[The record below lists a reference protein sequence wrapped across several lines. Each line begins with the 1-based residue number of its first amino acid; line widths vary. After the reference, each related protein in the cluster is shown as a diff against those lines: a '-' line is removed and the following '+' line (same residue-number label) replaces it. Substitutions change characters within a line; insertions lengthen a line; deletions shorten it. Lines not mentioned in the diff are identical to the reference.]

1 MASYDLLL
9 YQLEKLVAS
18 PDNYYRPAQADAL
31 GSASHLITL
40 TRHYNGH
47 IRQRAVLCLGF
58 MNEVSALPALI
69 ERVNDWAEPVRRAA
83 KQSVRLLLTSD
94 NAKHFVDNLPAIFWL
109 LQRQREDHQPLVD
122 EIVSFL
128 VGEAHAPLL
137 LVGLSSEDKTVAR
150 LSLDILVERELFPL
164 KQIFG
169 QAMLHHDPLVRV
181 NAARYLLSA
190 DKDVDH
196 DAMAML
202 LKDTFALIKQAA
214 LQYVIDNAFPVS
226 EPQLIALLFDKN
238 ALVRQRASTLL
249 RERNSDPVA
258 HYLAAL
264 DRATTVTMRKITLWG
279 LDEHR
284 YDGIVALAERNLDER
299 YPSLYHHA
307 LRILILRIG
316 DDARE
321 RLLASLR
328 HPSIAIAKVARKL
341 FYQQKIYL
349 SLPELQRCLEE
360 ASSREHIEVYYF
372 LAHKL
377 NKWDW
382 LILLLDNAKPENTA
396 LTQAGVECWI
406 QRFNHSG
413 ILPGTRQQVR
423 LRELL
428 DKYPH
433 VISRKS
439 PYIALFLFGG

>member
-1 MASYDLLL
+1 MASYNLLL
-9 YQLEKLVAS
+9 QQLEKLVAL

-58 MNEVSALPALI
+58 MDELSALPALI

-83 KQSVRLLLTSD
+83 KQSVRLLLTPNNTAS
-94 NAKHFVDNLPAIFWL
+94 FVANLPAIFWL
-109 LQRQREDHQPLVD
+109 LQCQREDHQPLVE

-128 VGEAHAPLL
+128 AEEAHAPSLFA
-137 LVGLSSEDKTVAR
+137 GLCSEDKTVAR
-150 LSLDILVERELFPL
+150 LSLDILAERERFPL

-169 QAMLHHDPLVRV
+169 QAMLHRDPLVRA

-196 DAMAML
+196 DVLTIL
-202 LKDTFALIKQAA
+202 LEDSFAPIKQVA

-226 EPQLIALLFDKN
+226 DPQLIALLFDKN
-238 ALVRQRASTLL
+238 ALVRQRASALL
-249 RERNSDPVA
+249 RERNDDPVA

-264 DRATTVTMRKITLWG
+264 DRASTVTVRKITLWG

-284 YDGIVALAERNLDER
+284 YDGIAALADHNLDER
-299 YPSLYHHA
+299 YPSLYYSA
-307 LRILILRIG
+307 LRILILRTG

-321 RLLASLR
+321 QLLASLR
-328 HPSIAIAKVARKL
+328 HPSLAIAKVARKL

-349 SLPELQRCLEE
+349 SLPELQCCVDS
-360 ASSREHIEVYYF
+360 ASSREHAEVYYF

-382 LILLLDNAKPENTA
+382 LIFLLDNAKPENTA
-396 LTQAGVECWI
+396 PTQASVASWV
-406 QRFNHSG
+406 QWFNRSG
-413 ILPGTRQQVR
+413 ILPNTRQQAR
-423 LRELL
+423 LRTLL
-428 DKYPH
+428 DENPH
-433 VISRKS
+433 VISRDS
-439 PYIALFLFGG
+439 PYIALFLYR

>member
-69 ERVNDWAEPVRRAA
+69 ERVNDWAEPIRRAA

-94 NAKHFVDNLPAIFWL
+94 NTASFVANLPAIFWL
-109 LQRQREDHQPLVD
+109 LQCQREDHQPLVE
-122 EIVSFL
+122 EIVGFL
-128 VGEAHAPLL
+128 SEEAHAPSLFA
-137 LVGLSSEDKTVAR
+137 GLCSEDKTVAR
-150 LSLDILVERELFPL
+150 LSLDILAERERFPL

-169 QAMLHHDPLVRV
+169 QAMLHHDPLVRA
-181 NAARYLLSA
+181 NAVRYLLSA
-190 DKDVDH
+190 DKVVDRDVLTI
-196 DAMAML
+196 L
-202 LKDTFALIKQAA
+202 LKDSFAPIKQVA

-226 EPQLIALLFDKN
+226 ESQLIVLLFDKN
-238 ALVRQRASTLL
+238 ALVRQRASALL
-249 RERNSDPVA
+249 RERNDDPVA

-264 DRATTVTMRKITLWG
+264 DRASTVTVRKTTLWG

-284 YDGIVALAERNLDER
+284 YDGIVALAGRNLDER
-299 YPSLYHHA
+299 YPSLYYSA
-307 LRILILRIG
+307 LRILILRTG

-321 RLLASLR
+321 RLLDSLR
-328 HPSIAIAKVARKL
+328 NPSIAITKVARKL
-341 FYQQKIYL
+341 FYQQKVYL
-349 SLPELQRCLEE
+349 SLSELQCCLDS
-360 ASSREHIEVYYF
+360 ASSREHVEVYYF

-382 LILLLDNAKPENTA
+382 LVFLLDNAKSENTA
-396 LTQAGVECWI
+396 FTQAGVAYWV
-406 QRFNHSG
+406 QRFNRSG
-413 ILPGTRQQVR
+413 MLPNTRQQAR
-423 LRELL
+423 LRTLL
-428 DKYPH
+428 DENPH
-433 VISRKS
+433 VISRDS
-439 PYIALFLFGG
+439 PYIALFLYS

>member
-18 PDNYYRPAQADAL
+18 PDNYYRPAQAEQL
-31 GSASHLITL
+31 GSASHLIAL

-58 MNEVSALPALI
+58 MDEVSALPALI

-83 KQSVRLLLTSD
+83 KQSVRLLLTPNNTAS
-94 NAKHFVDNLPAIFWL
+94 FVANLPAIFWL
-109 LQRQREDHQPLVD
+109 LQCQREDHQPLVD
-122 EIVSFL
+122 EIVGFL
-128 VGEAHAPLL
+128 SEEAHVPSLFA
-137 LVGLSSEDKTVAR
+137 GLCSEDKTVAR
-150 LSLDILVERELFPL
+150 LSLDILAERERFPL

-169 QAMLHHDPLVRV
+169 QAMLHHDPLVRA
-181 NAARYLLSA
+181 NAVRYLLSA

-196 DAMAML
+196 DVLTIL
-202 LKDTFALIKQAA
+202 LKDSFAPIKQVA

-226 EPQLIALLFDKN
+226 ESQLIALLFDQN
-238 ALVRQRASTLL
+238 ALVRQRASALL
-249 RERNSDPVA
+249 RERNDDPVA

-264 DRATTVTMRKITLWG
+264 DRASTVTVRKITLWG

-299 YPSLYHHA
+299 YPSLYYSA
-307 LRILILRIG
+307 LRILILRTG

-321 RLLASLR
+321 RLLDSLR
-328 HPSIAIAKVARKL
+328 NPSIAITKVARKL

-349 SLPELQRCLEE
+349 SLSELQCCLDS
-360 ASSREHIEVYYF
+360 ASSREHVEVYYF

-382 LILLLDNAKPENTA
+382 LVFLLDNAKLENTA
-396 LTQAGVECWI
+396 FTQAGVAYWV
-406 QRFNHSG
+406 QRFNRSG
-413 ILPGTRQQVR
+413 MLPNTRQQAR
-423 LRELL
+423 LRTLL
-428 DKYPH
+428 DENPR
-433 VISRKS
+433 VISRDS
-439 PYIALFLFGG
+439 PYIALFLYS

>member
-9 YQLEKLVAS
+9 HQLEKLVAS

-94 NAKHFVDNLPAIFWL
+94 NTASFVANLPAIFWL
-109 LQRQREDHQPLVD
+109 LQCQREDHQPLVD
-122 EIVSFL
+122 EIVGFL
-128 VGEAHAPLL
+128 SEEAHVPSLFA
-137 LVGLSSEDKTVAR
+137 GLCSEDKTVAR
-150 LSLDILVERELFPL
+150 LSLDILAERERFPL
-164 KQIFG
+164 KQIFE
-169 QAMLHHDPLVRV
+169 QAMLHHDPLVRA

-190 DKDVDH
+190 DKDVDR
-196 DAMAML
+196 DVLTIL
-202 LKDTFALIKQAA
+202 LKDSFAPIKQVA

-226 EPQLIALLFDKN
+226 ESQLIALLFDKN
-238 ALVRQRASTLL
+238 ALVRQRASALL
-249 RERNSDPVA
+249 RERNDDPVA

-264 DRATTVTMRKITLWG
+264 DRASTVTVRKITLWG

-284 YDGIVALAERNLDER
+284 YYGIVALAERNLDEC
-299 YPSLYHHA
+299 YPSLYYSA
-307 LRILILRIG
+307 LRILILRTG

-321 RLLASLR
+321 RLLDSLR
-328 HPSIAIAKVARKL
+328 NPSIAITKVARKL

-349 SLPELQRCLEE
+349 SLSELQCCLDR
-360 ASSREHIEVYYF
+360 ASSREHVEAYYF

-382 LILLLDNAKPENTA
+382 LVFLLDNAKSQNTA
-396 LTQAGVECWI
+396 FTQAGVAYWV
-406 QRFNHSG
+406 QRFNRSG
-413 ILPGTRQQVR
+413 MLPNTRQQAR
-423 LRELL
+423 LRTLL
-428 DKYPH
+428 DENPR
-433 VISRKS
+433 VISRDS
-439 PYIALFLFGG
+439 PYIALFLYS

>member
-1 MASYDLLL
+1 MASYNLLL
-9 YQLEKLVAS
+9 QQLEKLVAL

-31 GSASHLITL
+31 GSASHLIAL

-58 MNEVSALPALI
+58 MDEVSALPALI

-83 KQSVRLLLTSD
+83 KQSVRLLLTPNNS
-94 NAKHFVDNLPAIFWL
+94 AYFVANLPAIFWL
-109 LQRQREDHQPLVD
+109 LQCQREDHQPLVD

-128 VGEAHAPLL
+128 AEEAHASSLL
-137 LVGLSSEDKTVAR
+137 AGLSAEDKTVAR
-150 LSLDILVERELFPL
+150 LSLDILVERKLFPL
-164 KQIFG
+164 KQIFS
-169 QAMLHHDPLVRV
+169 QTMRHRDPLVRA

-196 DAMAML
+196 DALTIL
-202 LKDTFALIKQAA
+202 LKDSFAPIKQVA

-238 ALVRQRASTLL
+238 ALVRQRASALL
-249 RERNSDPVA
+249 RERNDDPVA

-264 DRATTVTMRKITLWG
+264 DRASTVTVRKITLWG

-284 YDGIVALAERNLDER
+284 YDGIVALAERNLDEH
-299 YPSLYHHA
+299 YPGLYYSA

-321 RLLASLR
+321 QLLLSLR
-328 HPSIAIAKVARKL
+328 HPSLAIVKVARKL
-341 FYQQKIYL
+341 FFQQKIYL
-349 SLPELQRCLEE
+349 SLSELQCCLDS
-360 ASSREHIEVYYF
+360 ASSREHVEVYYF

-382 LILLLDNAKPENTA
+382 LVFLLDNAKSENAA
-396 LTQAGVECWI
+396 LTRAGVAYWV
-406 QRFNHSG
+406 QRFNRSG
-413 ILPGTRQQVR
+413 MLPNTRQQAR
-423 LRELL
+423 LRMLL
-428 DKYPH
+428 DEHPH
-433 VISRKS
+433 VISRDS
-439 PYIALFLFGG
+439 PYVALFLYS

>member
-9 YQLEKLVAS
+9 QQLEKLVAL
-18 PDNYYRPAQADAL
+18 PDNYYRPAQAEPL
-31 GSASHLITL
+31 GSASHLIAL

-58 MNEVSALPALI
+58 MGEVSALPALI

-83 KQSVRLLLTSD
+83 KQSVRLLLTPD
-94 NAKHFVDNLPAIFWL
+94 NTAHFVANFPAIFWL
-109 LQRQREDHQPLVD
+109 LQCQREDHQPLVD

-128 VGEAHAPLL
+128 AEEAHVPSLL
-137 LVGLSSEDKTVAR
+137 AGLSSEDKTVAR
-150 LSLDILVERELFPL
+150 LSLDIVVERGLFPL

-169 QAMLHHDPLVRV
+169 QVMWHRDPLVRA
-181 NAARYLLSA
+181 NAARYFLGA

-196 DAMAML
+196 EVMTIL
-202 LKDTFALIKQAA
+202 LKDSFAPIKQVA

-226 EPQLIALLFDKN
+226 APLLIALLFDKN
-238 ALVRQRASTLL
+238 ALVRQRASALL
-249 RERNSDPVA
+249 RERNDDPVA

-264 DRATTVTMRKITLWG
+264 DRASTVTVRKITLWG

-299 YPSLYHHA
+299 YPSLYHSA
-307 LRILILRIG
+307 LRILILRTG

-321 RLLASLR
+321 QLLAALR
-328 HPSIAIAKVARKL
+328 HPSLAIAKVARKL

-349 SLPELQRCLEE
+349 SLSELQCCLDS
-360 ASSREHIEVYYF
+360 ASSREHVEVYYF

-382 LILLLDNAKPENTA
+382 LVFLLDNAKSENIA
-396 LTQAGVECWI
+396 LTQAGVAYWV
-406 QRFNHSG
+406 QRFNRSG
-413 ILPGTRQQVR
+413 MLPNTQQQAR
-423 LRELL
+423 LRTLL
-428 DKYPH
+428 DENPH
-433 VISRKS
+433 VISRES
-439 PYIALFLFGG
+439 PYIALFLYG